1 MGIEMGIEREQQIKK
16 MDRERERE
24 SVYVKG
30 VVERNNKK
38 NLRKLI
44 ILNKRDDRMDKL
56 MWVFCKNECVK

>member
-1 MGIEMGIEREQQIKK
+1 MGIEREQQIKK

-56 MWVFCKNECVK
+56 M